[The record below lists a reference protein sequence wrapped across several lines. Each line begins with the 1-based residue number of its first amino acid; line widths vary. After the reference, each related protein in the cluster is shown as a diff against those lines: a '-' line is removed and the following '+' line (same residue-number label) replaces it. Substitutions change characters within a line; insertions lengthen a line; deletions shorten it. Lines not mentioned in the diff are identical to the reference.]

1 MPLRL
6 FWAAGPFL
14 PRNPL
19 LILLS
24 GPGIFDSIIIAPLKQ
39 NTNPQIADKW
49 MNDDWFTA
57 ETDWKWNKVQAQSIP
72 ENAPILISSGII
84 ILSLPDGAAT

>member
-14 PRNPL
+14 PRRNPL

-39 NTNPQIADKW
+39 NTNPQIADK
-49 MNDDWFTA
+49 
-57 ETDWKWNKVQAQSIP
+57 
-72 ENAPILISSGII
+72 
-84 ILSLPDGAAT
+84 